1 VCGGPV
7 RVHFSRDNDTIK
19 IGTFRVRSIP
29 EVPLAATIH
38 ITGVAGFIG
47 THVAEALLLRGDR
60 VLGLDNFDPFYD
72 RSLKERNL
80 EVLSAYPGFR
90 FNEGDIRDEAA
101 LRVWGNGSPP
111 DALIHLAA
119 KAGVRP
125 SVADPVAYADV
136 NVSGTA
142 RVLAWARDRAIPRVL
157 FASSSSVYGGNTKI
171 PFSESDPV
179 DHPVSPYAATKKA
192 GELLCHTFCHLYGM
206 NIASLRF
213 FTVYGPR
220 QRPEMAIHKFTR
232 LLFEGKEIGVY
243 GDGSSRRDYTYID
256 DVVRGVLG
264 ALNAPPGYRIY
275 NLGESAT
282 ISLSDLITLLERA
295 TGRKANRRFLP
306 LQPGDVPVTYA
317 DITRSRAEIG
327 YDPKV
332 PVAEGVERFVRWYRK
347 DPIDP
352 TVRGGDR

>member
-1 VCGGPV
+1 M
-7 RVHFSRDNDTIK
+7 
-19 IGTFRVRSIP
+19 
-29 EVPLAATIH
+29 AAAVY

-47 THVAEALLLRGDR
+47 SHVAEALLVRGDR
-60 VLGLDNFDPFYD
+60 VFGLDNLDPFYD

-80 EVLSAYPGFR
+80 AALSDYPGFR
-90 FNEGDIRDEAA
+90 FTEGDIRDEVA
-101 LRVWGNGSPP
+101 LGSWGDGSPA

-125 SVADPVAYADV
+125 SVADPVGYADV

-142 RVLAWARDRAIPRVL
+142 RVLAWARDRSVPSVL

-171 PFSESDPV
+171 PFSEDDPV

-192 GELLCHTFCHLYGM
+192 GELMCHTFCHLYGM

-232 LLFEGKEIGVY
+232 LLFEGKEVAIY

-256 DVVRGVLG
+256 DVVGGVLG
-264 ALNAPPGYRIY
+264 ALFAPPGYRVY

-282 ISLSDLITLLERA
+282 ISLADLVGLLERA
-295 TGRKANRRFLP
+295 TGIRANRRFLP
-306 LQPGDVPVTYA
+306 AQPGDVPLTCA
-317 DITRSRAEIG
+317 DITRARAEIG
-327 YDPKV
+327 YNPKV
-332 PVAEGVERFVRWYRK
+332 PVAEGVERFVQWYR
-347 DPIDP
+347 DNLAGYSMQ
-352 TVRGGDR
+352 GGDR